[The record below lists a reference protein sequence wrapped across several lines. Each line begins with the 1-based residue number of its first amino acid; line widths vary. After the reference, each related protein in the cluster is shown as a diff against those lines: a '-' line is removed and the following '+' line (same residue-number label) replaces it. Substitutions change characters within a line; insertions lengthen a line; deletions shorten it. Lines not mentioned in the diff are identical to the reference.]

1 MSSDNEPS
9 PQKQASS
16 SFADVFKTLAAGR
29 RKSLSPLSV
38 PENGG
43 DLISHGTDGRRSSR
57 ANVGFDTMQRGSI
70 VSSSS
75 DSSMALEFEVVHR
88 NLQHPQTA
96 LMGAEEAETIAKIL
110 HKYSPEQSLALW
122 QAASPL
128 IYDEDSD
135 EVRRRASR
143 LLEAVA
149 GRQDLSPEMKHHVCE
164 SLLIPTASD
173 VIPARVNA
181 LISLSDNGR
190 RLDFTDL
197 SILSALATCLH
208 QLYKAVAQARSKA
221 KKNKTPRQ
229 NGSRYDDDANL
240 DQLLEFIV
248 NTITLQNKPASEE
261 DIGLLLKEVCYVCK
275 KTSVALD
282 LKNSLAVF
290 DAIVLSAQVPE
301 ASFVQLL
308 EVLSSIHASVKSLSG
323 PTSRVVRN
331 LAKSARQATMIE
343 YLHSFLQE
351 DAESQG
357 RNLNVVRGA
366 IDIFTDLIR
375 AYGQDGLPEISFPDL
390 VKSLHNVA
398 TREDVRIHAD
408 ILELCVGMLDT
419 EYASICL
426 LEQDWSGLVELLV
439 LCSRHVAKEHQD
451 SLSSLSKTVTQ
462 DDARLS
468 MTANISRLVALVE
481 GYWDEL
487 SDRQRSEMGRLLMV
501 VHRQLSLSQAKLLFH
516 LIAVGRR
523 CFPGEEGWK
532 SESTWLIQSF
542 LQASDKESEVRI
554 VALDTFRDAILHP
567 QALSAFEQAGLFTL
581 LLEDFADEKDL
592 LYLEA
597 LVSLMVEAG
606 IVGGDELLHT
616 IVDTLSLPMTYDSRD
631 EDELFTK
638 TIPPTE
644 SKRSSTASSSDS
656 SLSNVCIIGLVR
668 LFLSFLNVSA
678 GRAGLL
684 FETLIFIMKTWKNRP
699 SDALVT
705 VLKLLFRLRCDSAG
719 AVIVVPDSEND
730 FLVAVL
736 SRTLDIGMKQG
747 QIGEALSIE
756 RSSISDETLVA
767 HTGRM
772 SLREQSNSSALP
784 KSMARV
790 SSSQSRTMK
799 LTPPSWTNVGSRG
812 LPCEPP
818 AVPSPFIYAYKPSD
832 EEGEPID
839 QNSTATLKINVYLET
854 IIDLLQRRETDWDV
868 YSYILAHLGPQ
879 LSNRNLFS
887 NAVPQIQMLRN
898 ILCSHI
904 KGENF
909 REAPSSSGIKKAD
922 VATCIFESLTMLIG
936 YHGHFAKSEQD
947 ELVRAFMLG
956 IGSWDGTSRGC
967 IHALSVCCHEMPLS
981 VTKSLNAILDKMS
994 KVITMSQ
1001 LAVHILEFLALLARL
1016 PDVYVNL
1023 REEEIRTVF
1032 GMCIRFIQTTREQ
1045 RHKAAESPVS
1055 RGNIIST
1062 RFSGGLR
1069 ELAAAQTESSDTRW
1083 QEGVSRYVYAL
1094 TYNVLVFW
1102 FLSLKLQDRAKH
1114 VNWITSRLIF
1124 TDEHGTEL
1132 VEEQSEVFIDLMQRV
1147 TYSDL
1152 GDTIP
1157 YETFPPSPEHGPVVQ
1172 RSWIVGLSIVTVETA
1187 QVSGLSQIT
1196 KRMASG
1202 TTYAEYRQRT
1212 APVLPHQVPPSPDP
1226 LARSDVNNRT
1236 AVLPNHILLQLTTTA
1251 FPTPRVVQPIPLP
1264 DDDMTRRAINSFD
1277 RNDIVDGY
1285 KIGVIFVDRN
1295 QTTESEIL
1303 ANTRGS
1309 PDYEHFLA
1317 GLGTRVSIRNA
1328 QFNTQG
1334 LHADTDGEFT
1344 YAWRDRVTEVVYHVT
1359 TMMPTNLETDPH
1371 CINKKRHIGND
1382 FVNIVFNRSNVPFN
1396 FDTIPSQFSSVNIV
1410 ITPVSRIAESD
1421 YGEPDEDDSQDYDKH
1436 FYLVK
1441 VMAKPGLPEFS
1452 PAAMAKV
1459 ISGENLA
1466 AYVRI
1471 LAMNGS
1477 VFSLVW
1483 NLQGGEHIS
1492 SWRNRLREI
1501 KRLRERV
1508 QSPQTQ
1514 FTEVGD
1520 SGFLGYRRNTRANI
1534 HSEDVVSR
1542 VTPRTD
1548 FNSEWKA
1555 ASDNNVFQALDFS
1568 RWTR

>member
-1 MSSDNEPS
+1 MSSDNEPP
-9 PQKQASS
+9 PQKQPSS
-16 SFADVFKTLAAGR
+16 SLADVLKTFAAGR

-38 PENGG
+38 PENGS
-43 DLISHGTDGRRSSR
+43 DLISHGMDGRRGSR
-57 ANVGFDTMQRGSI
+57 VNVGFDTMQRGSI
-70 VSSSS
+70 VSTSS
-75 DSSMALEFEVVHR
+75 DSSMALEFEVAHR
-88 NLQHPQTA
+88 NLQHPQTP
-96 LMGAEEAETIAKIL
+96 LVGAEEAEHIAKYL

-122 QAASPL
+122 LAASPL
-128 IYDEDSD
+128 IYDEDSE

-149 GRQDLSPEMKHHVCE
+149 NRQDLSPEVKYHVCE
-164 SLLIPTASD
+164 SLLVPTASD
-173 VIPARVNA
+173 VIPARVNS
-181 LISLSDNGR
+181 LISLSDSGR

-197 SILSALATCLH
+197 SILSTLATCVH
-208 QLYKAVAQARSKA
+208 HLYKAVSQARSKA
-221 KKNKTPRQ
+221 KKNKTPRP
-229 NGSRYDDDANL
+229 NGFRYDDDANL

-261 DIGLLLKEVCYVCK
+261 DMRLLLSEVCYVCR

-282 LKNSLAVF
+282 LKNCLAVF
-290 DAIVLSAQVPE
+290 DAIILSAQVPE
-301 ASFVQLL
+301 ASLIQLL
-308 EVLSSIHASVKSLSG
+308 EVLCSIHASVKSLSG

-331 LAKSARQATMIE
+331 LAKSSRQATMME

-390 VKSLHNVA
+390 VNSLHNVV
-398 TREDVRIHAD
+398 TREDVRIDAD
-408 ILELCVGMLDT
+408 VLELCLSMLDT
-419 EYASICL
+419 EFASVCL

-439 LCSRHVAKEHQD
+439 LCSRHVASEHQD
-451 SLSSLSKTVTQ
+451 SLSSPSRTVTQ
-462 DDARLS
+462 DDTRSSIL
-468 MTANISRLVALVE
+468 ANISRLVTLVE
-481 GYWDEL
+481 SYWDRL
-487 SDRQRSEMGRLLMV
+487 SDQQQIEMARFLMA
-501 VHRQLSLSQAKLLFH
+501 VHNQLSLSQGKLLLH
-516 LIAVGRR
+516 LIAVGKR
-523 CFPGEEGWK
+523 CFPGEEGWDL
-532 SESTWLIQSF
+532 ESKWLIQSF
-542 LQASDKESEVRI
+542 LQASGKESEVRI
-554 VALDTFRDAILHP
+554 VALDTLKDAIFQP
-567 QALSAFEQAGLFTL
+567 DSLSAFEQAGLFTL
-581 LLEDFADEKDL
+581 LLADFADEKDL
-592 LYLEA
+592 RYLES
-597 LVSLMVEAG
+597 LVSLMVEVG
-606 IVGGDELLHT
+606 IVGGDELLHVL
-616 IVDTLSLPMTYDSRD
+616 VDTLSSPMTYDSHD
-631 EDELFTK
+631 EDDLPTK
-638 TIPPTE
+638 AISPPE
-644 SKRSSTASSSDS
+644 SRRSSAAIQSDR
-656 SLSNVCIIGLVR
+656 SLSDVCVLGLVR
-668 LFLSFLNVSA
+668 LFLSFLNESA
-678 GRAGLL
+678 RRAGLL
-684 FETLIFIMKTWKNRP
+684 FETLIFIMKTWRNRP
-699 SDALVT
+699 PDALVT
-705 VLKLLFRLRCDSAG
+705 VLKLFFRLRCDSAG

-736 SRTLDIGMKQG
+736 SRTLDIGVKQG
-747 QIGEALSIE
+747 QTGESLSID
-756 RSSISDETLVA
+756 RSSIADETLVA
-767 HTGRM
+767 STSRM
-772 SLREQSNSSALP
+772 SLKEQSTSSALP
-784 KSMARV
+784 KSMPRV
-790 SSSQSRTMK
+790 SSSQLRATK
-799 LTPPSWTNVGSRG
+799 LVTPSWTNVGSKG
-812 LPCEPP
+812 LPHEPP
-818 AVPSPFIYAYKPSD
+818 AVPSPFVYAYKSSNEESD
-832 EEGEPID
+832 STD
-839 QNSTATLKINVYLET
+839 QNPTAVLKVNVYLET
-854 IIDLLQRRETDWDV
+854 IIDLLQRRETHWDV
-868 YSYILAHLGPQ
+868 YSYILAHLGLQ
-879 LSNRNLFS
+879 LSNRNFFT

-909 REAPSSSGIKKAD
+909 REPPSSTGIKKAD
-922 VATCIFESLTMLIG
+922 VAICIFDSLTMLIG

-947 ELVRAFMLG
+947 ELVRAFVLG

-1016 PDVYVNL
+1016 PDVLVNL
-1023 REEEIRTVF
+1023 REEEIRTMF

-1045 RHKAAESPVS
+1045 RRKAAESTVS
-1055 RGNIIST
+1055 RSSSLST
-1062 RFSGGLR
+1062 RLSGGLR
-1069 ELAAAQTESSDTRW
+1069 ELAAAQAESSDTTW
-1083 QEGVSRYVYAL
+1083 QEGVSRYVYTL
-1094 TYNVLVFW
+1094 TYHVLVFW

-1157 YETFPPSPEHGPVVQ
+1157 YETFPPSPEDGPAIK

-1187 QVSGLSQIT
+1187 GVSGLSQIT

-1212 APVLPHQVPPSPDP
+1212 APVLPHQVPLSHDP

-1236 AVLPNHILLQLTTTA
+1236 AVLPNHILLQLATTA

-1264 DDDMTRRAINSFD
+1264 DDDMTRRAISSFD

-1285 KIGVIFVDRN
+1285 KVGVIFIDRN
-1295 QTTESEIL
+1295 QTTEAEIL
-1303 ANTRGS
+1303 ANRRGS

-1317 GLGTRVSIRNA
+1317 GLGTKVSIRDA
-1328 QFNTQG
+1328 QFHTQG

-1344 YAWRDRVTEVVYHVT
+1344 YAWRDRVTEIVYHVT

-1371 CINKKRHIGND
+1371 CVNKKRHIGND
-1382 FVNIVFNRSNVPFN
+1382 FVNIVFNRSNVAFN
-1396 FDTIPSQFSSVNIV
+1396 FETMPSQFNSVNIV

-1421 YGEPDEDDSQDYDKH
+1421 YGKPDEDESQDYDKY

-1452 PAAMAKV
+1452 PAATAKV
-1459 ISGENLA
+1459 ISGKSLA

-1471 LAMNGS
+1471 LAMNAS

-1508 QSPQTQ
+1508 QLPRTQ

-1520 SGFLGYRRNTRANI
+1520 PGFLGYRRNTRANI
-1534 HSEDVVSR
+1534 YSEDVPRATV
-1542 VTPRTD
+1542 RTD
-1548 FNSEWKA
+1548 FNSEWNA